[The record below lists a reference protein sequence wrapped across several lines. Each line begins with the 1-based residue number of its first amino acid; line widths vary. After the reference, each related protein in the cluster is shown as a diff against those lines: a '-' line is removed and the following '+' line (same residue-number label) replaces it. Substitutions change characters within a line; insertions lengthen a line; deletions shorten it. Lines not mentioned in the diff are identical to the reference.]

1 MKLNF
6 PEYQFR
12 ISKEKETLKIFD
24 PIRKKNIVLTP
35 EEWVRQHVIQYLI
48 QECKISPALIAVERA
63 FEFNHLKKRFDI
75 LVFNQ
80 LGKPHLLVE
89 CKSFEVELNS
99 ETLMQI
105 ATYNQIFKVNHLWIS
120 NGLQHHSFQLSEN
133 AEGFI
138 HTSSEMLIM

>member
-6 PEYQFR
+6 PEYPFR
-12 ISKEKETLKIFD
+12 IIKENDTLKIYD

-48 QECKISPALIAVERA
+48 HECKISAALIAVERA

-80 LGKPHLLVE
+80 QGKPHLLVE
-89 CKSFEVELNS
+89 CKSFEVDLNS

-120 NGLQHHSFQLSEN
+120 NGLQHHSFQLSESVD
-133 AEGFI
+133 GFI
-138 HTSSEMLIM
+138 HTSSNKLIL

>member
-48 QECKISPALIAVERA
+48 QECKISPALIAIERA

-80 LGKPHLLVE
+80 QGKPHLLVE

-105 ATYNQIFKVNHLWIS
+105 ATYNKIFKVNHLWIS
-120 NGLQHHSFQLSEN
+120 NGLQHHSFQLNETNENFMHKSSEN
-133 AEGFI
+133 
-138 HTSSEMLIM
+138 LIM